1 MIENEREKVA
11 ECLKFGRKLAG
22 LTQSDVAEKL
32 GVTYQAISNYER
44 GINRID
50 QDTLLKLCS
59 LYGIPPIEL
68 MEDIDYALIAKK
80 LKAARNTK
88 KITQDQAA
96 TALGISIKDFRSYE
110 SGHTEIPISAILK
123 LCKLY
128 GIDVSSLLK
137 YKNLLFYSHESIVI
151 GADKKTFND
160 LSDSLTQIALEIKS
174 LFDDRTDDERNY
186 IGISIKIDITEDFVE
201 EAKLKMQK

>member
-1 MIENEREKVA
+1 MIENERKKVA

-110 SGHTEIPISAILK
+110 SGRTEIPISAILK

-160 LSDSLTQIALEIKS
+160 LSDSLTKIALEIKS